1 MVYKKSIISNCKY
14 YSVSCGED
22 MNWVKQAWPN
32 IKVQARISKVL
43 YYYDANKETSET
55 QGDGI
60 FTKTTL
66 TQPTI
71 NI

>member
-1 MVYKKSIISNCKY
+1 
-14 YSVSCGED
+14 

-32 IKVQARISKVL
+32 IKVQARIPKVL

-60 FTKTTL
+60 FTKITL
-66 TQPTI
+66 HKPTV
-71 NI
+71 NL